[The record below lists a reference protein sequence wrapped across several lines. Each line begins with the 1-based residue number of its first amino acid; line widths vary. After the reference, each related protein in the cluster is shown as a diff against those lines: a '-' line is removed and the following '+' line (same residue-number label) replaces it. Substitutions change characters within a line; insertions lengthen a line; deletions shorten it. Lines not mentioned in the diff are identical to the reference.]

1 MEVFSQLEIQE
12 LYNLISLDPQLS
24 LQHSLLVFLKKA
36 VVFYILVIVDKLSL
50 QL

>member
-24 LQHSLLVFLKKA
+24 PQHSPLVFLKKA
-36 VVFYILVIVDKLSL
+36 EVFYILVQVDKLSL